1 MSLNYNY
8 MLKKNVGFKLTE
20 KKKKKNA
27 SSQRLSN
34 DTLLGRCLIDL
45 RRVIDK

>member
-20 KKKKKNA
+20 KKKKNA